1 MPNALII
8 QHPPKR
14 KNRCD
19 YPAIPMPTLKSEIE
33 LNEVFS
39 RSQVIAITINHED
52 MTDEEL
58 ENTIAEYEERYKLP
72 TTDVLKYGCDKLVKA
87 LLEVFPALQK

>member
-14 KNRCD
+14 KYRCD
-19 YPAIPMPTLKSEIE
+19 YPAIAMPTLESEIE

-39 RSQVIAITINHED
+39 RSKVIAITINHENMSD
-52 MTDEEL
+52 DEL
-58 ENTIAEYEERYKLP
+58 ESTIAEYEESYKLP
-72 TTDVLKYGCDKLVKA
+72 TTDILKHGCDKLVKA
-87 LLEVFPALQK
+87 LIEVFPELQK